1 MQKPKLWKYK
11 SGAKA
16 GKLRPQAKKY
26 LSQQVKLYR
35 QTGLTASERL
45 ERATI
50 KTEQREEVQKVLEK
64 LNVKKRER
72 KQIVRNSD
80 YSMSIRA
87 LVING
92 KEITEDDLINAI
104 DEFMNS
110 NPQLLND
117 TSWTTEGMEQ
127 KFIAEDEDKGLIE
140 NKIYV
145 EMNIRGRVD
154 FVEW

>member
-1 MQKPKLWKYK
+1 MNKPKLWKYK
-11 SGAKA
+11 SGARA
-16 GKLRPQAKKY
+16 GKLRTKAKEY
-26 LSQQVKLYR
+26 LSYMVKLYR
-35 QTGLTASERL
+35 ETGLTKSER
-45 ERATI
+45 EEKAQI
-50 KTEQREEVQKVLEK
+50 KTEQREEVQTILEK
-64 LNVKKRER
+64 LKVKKRER

-127 KFIAEDEDKGLIE
+127 KFIAEDEDKGLVE

-145 EMNIRGRVD
+145 EINIRGRVN

>member
-16 GKLRPQAKKY
+16 GKLRPLAKKY
-26 LSQQVKLYR
+26 LSQQVKEYYK
-35 QTGLTASERL
+35 TGLKASERL

-50 KTEQREEVQKVLEK
+50 KTEQREEVQKVLKK

-117 TSWTTEGMEQ
+117 DSWTTEGMEQ

-140 NKIYV
+140 NKIYI